1 MVLTSRLTK
10 HNLLAAIWL
19 PIVCGVFLLV
29 QIMTSG
35 HAHNEN
41 LDKAP
46 EASCAICVQGSQSD
60 DFDLPTPVVM
70 PPNVVSESWTALV
83 VKRQPVISALEAKAR
98 APPYS

>member
-1 MVLTSRLTK
+1 MVLTPRLTQ

-35 HAHNEN
+35 HTHNEN

-46 EASCAICVQGSQSD
+46 EASCTICVQGSQSD
-60 DFDLPTPVVM
+60 DFDLPTPIAM
-70 PPNVVSESWTALV
+70 PLNVAPESWAALV
-83 VKRQPVISALEAKAR
+83 VKRQAAISALEAKAR
-98 APPYS
+98 APPHS